1 MLFADDSLLF
11 FRANVEQAQ
20 YIRDALSVFERCIG
34 QLLRPGKCSMLVRVG
49 RNDEQIQLVRD
60 TLGLERIDFEEK
72 YLGLPTPNGRL
83 KREVFQPLELR
94 FFKRMTAWKEKELSA
109 VGKEILIKSVVQALP
124 NYIMSVF
131 KLTDGLC
138 EDLMKA
144 IWDIGGILKKVG
156 EGFNGFCG
164 RQWCYLN
171 TWGGFKDLIL
181 FNQALLAKQAWRLI
195 FYPESLCARVLK
207 AKYFCNGNLL
217 DTVTTRDASQTWRA
231 IEYGLTLLKKG
242 AIWRVGDGSSIRI
255 WRDNWIPRAYGMKP
269 IRRLR
274 PCRQWR
280 SQELS

>member
-94 FFKRMTAWKEKELSA
+94 FFKRMTVWKEKELFA

-138 EDLMKA
+138 EDLMKV
-144 IWDIGGILKKVG
+144 IRGYWCDFEKGRRRVQWVPWKTMVLPKYWGDGLQ
-156 EGFNGFCG
+156 GF
-164 RQWCYLN
+164 
-171 TWGGFKDLIL
+171 DLIQPSPPCKTDL
-181 FNQALLAKQAWRLI
+181 T
-195 FYPESLCARVLK
+195 S
-207 AKYFCNGNLL
+207 NLL
-217 DTVTTRDASQTWRA
+217 
-231 IEYGLTLLKKG
+231 
-242 AIWRVGDGSSIRI
+242 
-255 WRDNWIPRAYGMKP
+255 P
-269 IRRLR
+269 
-274 PCRQWR
+274 
-280 SQELS
+280 